1 MDKLKEIRDENNIST
16 WLMGRLIG
24 VPEDYYRKLEKMNI
38 ENVPPIIKIR
48 IEDTNNI
55 SNRIKD
61 YLKEIDSLFKEK
73 SLKTI
78 FDVAKQSYEDISN
91 ATLLSV
97 SEIKN
102 ALENEKFNSL
112 SARDKL
118 NDYALYMNSLCNN
131 NDEQCS
137 PEPENIEKDD
147 LVAQMPDIPETNT
160 NLDNKDYADYEER
173 INGLTRQ
180 LDWYEQIIDT
190 FTKLAN
196 LASK

>member
-137 PEPENIEKDD
+137 PESENIEKDD

>member
-38 ENVPPIIKIR
+38 ENVPPIIKVR

-78 FDVAKQSYEDISN
+78 FDASKQSYEDISN

>member
-131 NDEQCS
+131 DEQCS